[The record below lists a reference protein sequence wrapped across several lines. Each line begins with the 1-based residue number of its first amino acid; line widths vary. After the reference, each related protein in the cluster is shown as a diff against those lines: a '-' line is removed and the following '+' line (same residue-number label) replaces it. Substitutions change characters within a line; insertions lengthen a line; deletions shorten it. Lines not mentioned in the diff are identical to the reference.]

1 MRYKKRERNAT
12 SKENEFDALGNLKL
26 DKNPK
31 NIKGRLKWKNI

>member
-1 MRYKKRERNAT
+1 MRYEKRERNAT

-31 NIKGRLKWKNI
+31 YIQGTLNWKNT